1 MKVAILILNHNGKQ
15 LLSSYLESVVA
26 HKEDAEIWVVD
37 NGSTDYSID
46 FIKNNFPGVK
56 TLILDQNYGYAKGY
70 NLAISKIDADL
81 YCLLNNDVQISSPWV
96 TTMKE
101 LFLEHQSLGFAQPKI
116 VSLQDES
123 VFDYAGAAGG
133 YLDILGFPY
142 CRGRYLNYCEK
153 NQGQYDNQQNVT
165 WVSGAAFWV
174 RKTTFNQLGGF
185 DEGFFMHFE
194 EIDLCLRGK
203 AEGWSAMCNGTVNI
217 AHLGGGTLATSHPK
231 KLYYNIRN
239 SLWSYTKNIRLVPL
253 FFIILFRLGFDFFL
267 GIFFFIT
274 FRFSHVWAIVK
285 AHNSFFRVFKQA
297 CKHRKKTISP
307 FRMQSVFLKLLTAR
321 ISAI

>member
-116 VSLQDES
+116 VSLHDES

-321 ISAI
+321 ISAL

>member
-1 MKVAILILNHNGKQ
+1 MRVAILILNYNGKQ
-15 LLSSYLESVVA
+15 LLSSYLESIVDY
-26 HKEDAEIWVVD
+26 KGDAEIWVVD
-37 NGSTDYSID
+37 NGSKDYSID
-46 FIKNNFPGVK
+46 FIKKNFPVVK
-56 TLILDQNYGYAKGY
+56 TLILDKNYGYAKAY

-81 YCLLNNDVQISSPWV
+81 YCLLNNDIQISCPWV
-96 TTMKE
+96 ASMKE
-101 LFLEHQSLGFAQPKI
+101 LFLEHQLLGFAQPKI
-116 VSLQDES
+116 VSLHNES

-153 NQGQYDNQQNVT
+153 DQGQYDNQQDVT

-174 RKTTFNQLGGF
+174 RETTFKQLGGF

-194 EIDLCLRGK
+194 EIDLCIRGK
-203 AEGWSAMCNGTVNI
+203 ARGWSAMCNGTVKV

-239 SLWSYTKNIRLVPL
+239 SLWSYTKNINLMPL
-253 FFIILFRLGFDFFL
+253 LFIILFRLVFDFIL

-274 FRFSHVWAIVK
+274 LRFGHVWAIIK
-285 AHNSFFRVFKQA
+285 AHNSFFRVFRQA
-297 CKHRKKTISP
+297 CKHRQKIIAP
-307 FRMQSVFLKLLTAR
+307 LQIQSVFIKFLTAR
-321 ISAI
+321 ISGK

>member
-15 LLSSYLESVVA
+15 LLSSNLESIIA
-26 HKEDAEIWVVD
+26 HKGDAEIWVID

-46 FIKNNFPGVK
+46 YIKNNFPVVK
-56 TLILDQNYGYAKGY
+56 TLIHDKNYGYAKGY
-70 NLAISKIDADL
+70 NLAISKVDADL
-81 YCLLNNDVQISSPWV
+81 YCLLNNDIQISSPWV
-96 TTMKE
+96 ASMKE
-101 LFLEHQSLGFAQPKI
+101 LFLEHQLLGFAQPKI
-116 VSLQDES
+116 VSMRDKSL
-123 VFDYAGAAGG
+123 FDYAGAAGG

-153 NQGQYDNQQNVT
+153 DLGQYDNKQDVS

-174 RKTTFNQLGGF
+174 RETTFNQLGGF

-203 AEGWSAMCNGTVNI
+203 AGGWSAMCNGKVKVE
-217 AHLGGGTLATSHPK
+217 HLGGGTLPTGHPK

-239 SLWSYTKNIRLVPL
+239 SLWSYTKNIHLVPL
-253 FFIILFRLGFDFFL
+253 LVIIQFRLGFDLVL

-274 FRFSHVWAIVK
+274 LRFGHVWAIIR
-285 AHNSFFRVFKQA
+285 AHNSFFRIIRQA
-297 CKHRKKTISP
+297 LKHRQKTISP
-307 FRMQSVFLKLLTAR
+307 FQIQSVFLKFLTAR
-321 ISAI
+321 ISGK

>member
-1 MKVAILILNHNGKQ
+1 MKVAILILNRNGKQ

-153 NQGQYDNQQNVT
+153 DQGQYDNLQDVT

-321 ISAI
+321 ISAK